1 MIYSRIAGTGAY
13 LPKRII
19 TNKELEKM
27 VDTSDEWITE
37 RTGIKQRHVMED
49 NETTSSMSEI
59 AARQAIERAGIK
71 PTDIDFIVLS
81 TCTPDRTIP
90 ASACILQDRLGVY
103 NCPAFDVN
111 AACSGFIYGLSI
123 ADQYVKNGMAKNALV
138 IGAESLTRIV
148 NWEDRTTCVLFSDG
162 AGAVVLQPSEEPGVL
177 STHLHADGK
186 YNNLL
191 YASNHIGELNAP
203 KHIHQ
208 DGRAVFKMAV
218 TRLEEIVDET
228 LKHNNISKSDID
240 WLIPHQAN
248 LRIIKATAKKLD
260 LPMERVVLTVQDHG
274 NTSAASIPLAFNTA
288 VSNGSIKRGEMLLME
303 AFGGGLTWGSALIK
317 Y

>member
-1 MIYSRIAGTGAY
+1 MSYSRIAGTGGY

-59 AARQAIERAGIK
+59 AARQAIERAEIL
-71 PTDIDFIVLS
+71 PTDIDLIILC

-123 ADQYVKNGMAKNALV
+123 ADLYVKNGMAKNALV

-162 AGAVVLQPSEEPGVL
+162 AGAVVLQPSEEPGIL

-186 YNNLL
+186 YNKLL
-191 YASNHIGELNAP
+191 YASNHIGELNEP

-218 TRLEEIVDET
+218 TRLGEIVDET
-228 LKHNNISKSDID
+228 LQANNISKSDID

-274 NTSAASIPLAFNTA
+274 NTSAASIPLAFNHA

-303 AFGGGLTWGSALIK
+303 AFGGGLTWGSALVK